1 MLTDETFL
9 QEYRTG
15 THNFVA
21 DFYKKAFNQ
30 SVEYCR
36 AVGYFRSS
44 SLEAFGATLQ
54 NFLKN
59 SGKIKLI
66 TSVEL
71 TEADSNAIEEG
82 MSRQEVCENRI
93 NAIIE
98 HEFQEGIGS
107 GVTKLV
113 KLLEIGRLEIKIALP
128 QSGRGIY
135 HEKVGLFFDEEKN
148 YIAFSGSANESTN
161 AFENNY
167 ECIEVFTSW
176 EDESRAKKKKEHF
189 ESLWNETNSDV
200 FVFDFS
206 EALKRKVINLS
217 KNYGRSKSFGAGKVN
232 DVDNKW
238 IHQEKAVEI
247 FLQKKRGLLNMAT
260 GTGKTRTSLK
270 ILKTLY
276 SQDKID
282 TIIVSTFGNSLLNQ
296 WYKEVLNLR
305 KSIKLRIYRHYEKH
319 KEKQRYINQSQNS
332 ILIISNAQLSSVLK
346 KVSEQQG
353 KRVLL
358 IYDEVHRLG
367 APENVK
373 KLDGL
378 TEHIQYVLG
387 LSATPDREYDEK
399 GNKFIKEH
407 VGETLMNFELK
418 DAIRKNILAP
428 FEYIPLDYRA
438 SEEDKIKIKSV
449 HSQKAKR
456 AKDGNP
462 MSNEEFWTKL
472 AQVYKSSRVKQ
483 DVFDEFIV
491 NRQELLK
498 RCIIFVD
505 TTEYALEVLEYVHKY
520 RSDFHTYLSGDDEE
534 TLKKFAKGEL
544 ECLVACHRLS
554 EGIDIQSLNSVILF
568 SSDRAKLETIQ
579 RVGRCLRTDPNN
591 PNKIATV
598 VDFIREES
606 ETDKE
611 RKIWLSEISKVRPK
625 KEEI

>member
-1 MLTDETFL
+1 
-9 QEYRTG
+9 
-15 THNFVA
+15 
-21 DFYKKAFNQ
+21 
-30 SVEYCR
+30 
-36 AVGYFRSS
+36 
-44 SLEAFGATLQ
+44 
-54 NFLKN
+54 
-59 SGKIKLI
+59 
-66 TSVEL
+66 
-71 TEADSNAIEEG
+71 
-82 MSRQEVCENRI
+82 
-93 NAIIE
+93 
-98 HEFQEGIGS
+98 
-107 GVTKLV
+107 
-113 KLLEIGRLEIKIALP
+113 
-128 QSGRGIY
+128 
-135 HEKVGLFFDEEKN
+135 
-148 YIAFSGSANESTN
+148 
-161 AFENNY
+161 
-167 ECIEVFTSW
+167 
-176 EDESRAKKKKEHF
+176 
-189 ESLWNETNSDV
+189 
-200 FVFDFS
+200 
-206 EALKRKVINLS
+206 
-217 KNYGRSKSFGAGKVN
+217 
-232 DVDNKW
+232 
-238 IHQEKAVEI
+238 
-247 FLQKKRGLLNMAT
+247 
-260 GTGKTRTSLK
+260 
-270 ILKTLY
+270 
-276 SQDKID
+276 
-282 TIIVSTFGNSLLNQ
+282 
-296 WYKEVLNLR
+296 
-305 KSIKLRIYRHYEKH
+305 
-319 KEKQRYINQSQNS
+319 
-332 ILIISNAQLSSVLK
+332 
-346 KVSEQQG
+346 VSEQQG

-483 DVFDEFIV
+483 GVFDEFIV

>member
-1 MLTDETFL
+1 MLTDENFL
-9 QEYRTG
+9 EEYRTG
-15 THNFVA
+15 THNFVN
-21 DFYKKAFNQ
+21 DFYKKAFGQ

-44 SLEAFGATLQ
+44 SLESFGSTLQ
-54 NFLKN
+54 KFLQN
-59 SGKIKLI
+59 NGKIRLI

-71 TEADSNAIEEG
+71 TEADSNAIDEG
-82 MSRQEVCENRI
+82 MNKQEVCENRI
-93 NAIIE
+93 ASIIE
-98 HEFQEGIGS
+98 EEFQEGIGS
-107 GVTKLV
+107 GVSKLV

-128 QSGRGIY
+128 KTGRGIY
-135 HEKVGLFFDEEKN
+135 HEKVGLFFDKADN
-148 YIAFSGSANESTN
+148 FLAFSGSANESTN

-176 EDESRAKKKKEHF
+176 NEKSRAEKKREHF
-189 ESLWNETNSDV
+189 ESLWSEINEDV
-200 FVFDFS
+200 LVFEFS
-206 EALKRKVINLS
+206 EALKKKIINIS
-217 KNYGRSKSFGAGKVN
+217 KNYEKRKPFGAGKVN

-238 IHQEKAVEI
+238 VHQEKAVDI
-247 FLQKKRGLLNMAT
+247 FLQKERGLLNMAT

-270 ILKTLY
+270 ILKALY
-276 SQDKID
+276 EQDKID

-296 WYKEVLNLR
+296 WYIEVLNLR
-305 KSIKLRIYRHYEKH
+305 KYIKLRIYRHFAKH
-319 KEKQRYINQSQNS
+319 KEKQRYINQSRDS
-332 ILIISNAQLSSVLK
+332 ILIISNAQLASVLK
-346 KVSEQQG
+346 KLSEEQG
-353 KRVLL
+353 RKTFL

-367 APENVK
+367 APQNIQTLE
-373 KLDGL
+373 GHSG
-378 TEHIQYVLG
+378 HIRYVLG

-399 GNKFIKEH
+399 GNKFIEEH

-428 FEYIPLDYRA
+428 FEYISLSYRA
-438 SEEDKIKIKSV
+438 SEEDKVKIKSV

-472 AQVYKSSRVKQ
+472 SQVYKSSRVKQ
-483 DVFDEFIV
+483 GVFDRFIV
-491 NRQELLK
+491 NRQDLLK

-568 SSDRAKLETIQ
+568 SSDRARLETIQ

-591 PNKIATV
+591 LNKIATV

-606 ETDKE
+606 STDE
-611 RKIWLSEISKVRPK
+611 DREVWLSEISKVRPK
-625 KEEI
+625 REEI